1 MEVGI
6 PRSRYYEIQ
15 VMHMNT
21 RYLIRIAALLTAVAL
36 TIAGSCYAVSRTRS
50 RLLET
55 GTAAAQKQVII
66 LDAGHGGAD
75 GGCSS
80 AAGDVEK
87 HINLAVLLDLKAM
100 LQASG
105 YEVLTTRETDVS
117 IHDPGTEGL
126 ANQKR
131 SDMDNRLALFN
142 SVDGAICVSIHQTQ
156 VTDPKYSGAQM
167 FYSETNRHSAELAQT
182 LQSQFVA
189 FLQPE
194 NHREI
199 KLCGKELFL
208 CYFSENP
215 TVMAECGFLSNPEEA
230 ALLVTEDYQKKVAFT
245 LYAGITQYCAAQ
257 K

>member
-1 MEVGI
+1 MFVDRVKIHIKGG
-6 PRSRYYEIQ
+6 
-15 VMHMNT
+15 N
-21 RYLIRIAALLTAVAL
+21 
-36 TIAGSCYAVSRTRS
+36 GGNGCVSFYRAKYIT
-50 RLLET
+50 
-55 GTAAAQKQVII
+55 
-66 LDAGHGGAD
+66 HGGPD

-87 HINLAVLLDLKAM
+87 DINLAILLDLKAL

-117 IHDPGTEGL
+117 IHDPGIEGL

-142 SVDGAICVSIHQTQ
+142 SVDDAICLSIHQNQ
-156 VTDPKYSGAQM
+156 FTDPQYSGAQM
-167 FYSETNRHSAELAQT
+167 FYSETNRRSAALAQT
-182 LQSQFVA
+182 LQDQFVA

-194 NHREI
+194 NRREI

-208 CYFSENP
+208 CYYSENP
-215 TVMAECGFLSNPEEA
+215 TVMSECGFLSNPEEA
-230 ALLVTEDYQKKVAFT
+230 ALLVTEDYQRKVAQAIKRARSLALLPYVT
-245 LYAGITQYCAAQ
+245 DLL